1 MLLLNVIHFS
11 YTVHYN
17 VVMPNAF
24 AEFKVTDFSVLFE
37 FIQTKQFRIFS
48 YLSVI
53 SHNRII
59 AINQNFNSLPF
70 FSISNLFRQNR
81 I

>member
-37 FIQTKQFRIFS
+37 FIQTK
-48 YLSVI
+48 
-53 SHNRII
+53 
-59 AINQNFNSLPF
+59 
-70 FSISNLFRQNR
+70 
-81 I
+81 

>member
-1 MLLLNVIHFS
+1 MYTYCRKPPKAKLGTFEMLLLNVIHFS

-37 FIQTKQFRIFS
+37 FIQTK
-48 YLSVI
+48 
-53 SHNRII
+53 
-59 AINQNFNSLPF
+59 
-70 FSISNLFRQNR
+70 
-81 I
+81 